1 MSLVRRQQDGRLYLV
16 LPKDLSDE
24 IAALAAFKGQ
34 TLVEVVRE
42 FVTIGLLV
50 SKQSDIVLCRV
61 DSAGIY
67 TEVDLD
73 GEEE

>member
-1 MSLVRRQQDGRLYLV
+1 MSRVRRQQDGRLYLV

-24 IAALAAFKGQ
+24 VAALAAFKGQ

-50 SKQSDIVLCRV
+50 SKQDDIVLCRV
-61 DSAGIY
+61 DSAGIH